1 MSCCTKK
8 TKDLLKILCIVSIF
22 VIPII
27 LSYLYYF
34 FGHPR
39 GGITNHGQLIAG
51 VHTVSDL
58 NLDTDL
64 TAVKPNSHN
73 QLSSDPYS
81 KLKWQILFQ
90 APDACDLECEKVLYK
105 LQQVHIALGRNIN
118 RLQRTNIHQSVQNIN
133 DSWHDLYSKYPHMTA
148 VFTKNSENNTAT
160 SKINILEQNK
170 IYLADPLGNIILS
183 YDLRSNNF
191 DTKLFKDTK
200 KLIHLSK
207 IG

>member
-39 GGITNHGQLIAG
+39 GGITNHGELITG

-58 NLDTDL
+58 DLKTDL
-64 TAVKPNSHN
+64 TAVKPNSHT

-90 APDACDLECEKVLYK
+90 APDTCDLECEKTLYK
-105 LQQVHIALGRNIN
+105 LQQVHIALGRNIH
-118 RLQRTNIHQSVQNIN
+118 RFQRTIIHQNIN
-133 DSWHDLYSKYPHMTA
+133 DSWYSLYNKYPHMAA
-148 VFTKNSENNTAT
+148 VFTKNANNNTDA
-160 SKINILEQNK
+160 NRAHILEQNK
-170 IYLADPLGNIILS
+170 VYLADPLGNIILS
-183 YDLRSNNF
+183 YDLKSNNF

-200 KLIHLSK
+200 KLINLSK